1 MFCLKL
7 PHREISQNF
16 FENDTFDLRVL
27 FLKVFNIDRGN
38 VDRLNQ
44 CIVHFRKNENILVE
58 IICQQVE
65 LLQLFFN
72 GDKIF
77 RHLHFTDTIIYILK
91 TIDHFILPFPMYPK
105 EK

>member
-1 MFCLKL
+1 MTPLIYIILESVKIF
-7 PHREISQNF
+7 
-16 FENDTFDLRVL
+16 
-27 FLKVFNIDRGN
+27 RGN

-44 CIVHFRKNENILVE
+44 CILHFRKNENILVE

-77 RHLHFTDTIIYILK
+77 RHLHSTDTIIYILK